1 MTTLGRREEVVFTV
15 GRHNPR
21 VRISL
26 EEVIVFLP
34 RDGVTGQDLS
44 ICKNGVYFWK
54 GDVTHLSHIIVLW
67 SLVCRAGPRKSMK
80 AALESI
86 IDVINMPHKMGLGHL

>member
-1 MTTLGRREEVVFTV
+1 VTTLERREEVVFTV

-26 EEVIVFLP
+26 EEVLVFLP
-34 RDGVTGQDLS
+34 RYGVTGHDLS
-44 ICKNGVYFWK
+44 ICKNGFYFWK

-67 SLVCRAGPRKSMK
+67 LLVCRAGPRESMK

-86 IDVINMPHKMGLGHL
+86 